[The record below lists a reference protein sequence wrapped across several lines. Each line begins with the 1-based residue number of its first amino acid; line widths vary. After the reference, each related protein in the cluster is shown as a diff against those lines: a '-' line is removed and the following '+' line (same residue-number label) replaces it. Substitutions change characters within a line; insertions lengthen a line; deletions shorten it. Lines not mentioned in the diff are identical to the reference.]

1 MTFGFG
7 TRRIYADWAATTPV
21 HLRVAR
27 AVSKARALWAN
38 PSAIHE
44 EGVRA
49 RTALEGAR
57 TACARIL
64 SAKPD
69 ELYFTSGGT
78 ESNNLIIRGV
88 IDAFIVAHP
97 GSSFANVH
105 IVTTVIE
112 HSSVL
117 ETVRELERKGVS
129 VTLVGTSAQGMVS
142 ADEVISAIRPNT
154 ALVTC
159 MLANNEIGIFQPVSK
174 IGAGIRKIRAD
185 KVGESRV
192 PVVGTVARVESDVLF
207 PVFHSDASQAPLW
220 ASCDLEGLRVDA
232 LTLDAHKMQGPK
244 GVGLLAVR
252 HGIPFAPLMR
262 GGGQERG
269 KRPTT
274 ESVTLAIGLAAALRI
289 AHEGREKRVAQA
301 SSAQKSLW
309 TLLEKAIPGI
319 ILNGSV
325 EKRIPNNINIS
336 VPDLGDAE
344 FAVIRLDAQ
353 GIACSTKSSC
363 LAGEGSSY
371 VVSALGGPDWRA
383 KNTLRFSF
391 SPAISASDIRR
402 IASAVKALIL

>member
-1 MTFGFG
+1 MIFGFG

-21 HLRVAR
+21 HPCVAR
-27 AVSKARALWAN
+27 AMSKTRALWAN

-49 RTALEGAR
+49 RAALEEAR

-69 ELYFTSGGT
+69 EIYFTSGGT

-97 GSSFANVH
+97 GTSFAAVH
-105 IVTTVIE
+105 IVTTAIE

-117 ETVRELERKGVS
+117 ETVREFERKGAV
-129 VTLVGTSAQGMVS
+129 VTVVGTNAQGIVS

-159 MLANNEIGIFQPVSK
+159 MLANNEIGTFQPVSK

-185 KVGESRV
+185 KVGERSS
-192 PVVGTVARVESDVLF
+192 VAGVTTGIASDARF
-207 PVFHSDASQAPLW
+207 PIFHSDASQAPLW
-220 ASCDLEGLRVDA
+220 TSCDLEGLRVDA

-262 GGGQERG
+262 GGGQERE

-274 ESVTLAIGLAAALRI
+274 ESVTLATGMAEALRI
-289 AHEGREKRVAQA
+289 AHEGREKRVTRAL
-301 SSAQKSLW
+301 SAQKALW

-336 VPDLGDAE
+336 LPDLGDAE

-363 LAGEGSSY
+363 LAGEESSY

-402 IASAVKALIL
+402 IALAVKALIL